1 LVFRVKER
9 VRGVI
14 VCGRGSDDHAE
25 RVATP
30 AAGDAVGCAGIST
43 ERSQIGD
50 AVAELRVSSA
60 ETDEEKEY
68 CGKTGFVFRFHNDGS
83 S

>member
-1 LVFRVKER
+1 LVLRVKER
-9 VRGVI
+9 MRGVVVRG
-14 VCGRGSDDHAE
+14 RGADDHSE
-25 RVATP
+25 RVAAP
-30 AAGDAVGCAGIST
+30 AAGDAVGRTGIST

-60 ETDEEKEY
+60 ETDEEEEY

>member
-9 VRGVI
+9 VRRV
-14 VCGRGSDDHAE
+14 VGRGRESDDHSE
-25 RVATP
+25 RVAAP
-30 AAGDAVGCAGIST
+30 AAGNAVGRADIST

-60 ETDEEKEY
+60 ETKEEEEY
-68 CGKTGFVFRFHNDGS
+68 CGKTDFVFRFHNNGS